1 MVKIAP
7 SILSIDFTD
16 FPNQIEQLEESKA
29 EWLHF
34 DVMDGHFVD
43 NLTFGPKIL
52 QDVKKMCSLF
62 CDVHIMVSD
71 PVKVAPWFKE
81 ADGITFH
88 FETLNSTEEILDLI
102 HSIQKDGKKA
112 GISIKPNT
120 DVTVLEPI
128 LSEVDLV
135 LVMSVEPGHG
145 GQKFMPTALEK
156 IQYLSAYKKRN
167 DAFFLIQVDGGI
179 NGETGKLVKE
189 AGAEVL
195 VAGSYIF
202 SGAIKKNIESL
213 L

>member
-16 FPNQIEQLEESKA
+16 FPNQIKQLEESKA

-71 PVKVAPWFKE
+71 PVRVAPWFQD
-81 ADGITFH
+81 ADSITFH
-88 FETLNSTEEILDLI
+88 YETLNSIEEIQNLI
-102 HSIQKDGKKA
+102 KSIQKENKKA

-120 DVTVLEPI
+120 DVAVLEPI
-128 LSEVDLV
+128 LPYVDLV
-135 LVMSVEPGHG
+135 LIMSVEPGHG
-145 GQKFMPTALEK
+145 GQKFMPSALDR
-156 IQYLSAYKKRN
+156 IQYLSNYKKKN
-167 DAFFLIQVDGGI
+167 KASFLIQVDGGI
-179 NGETGKLVKE
+179 NAETGRLAKE

-202 SGAIKKNIESL
+202 SGDIKEKIESL
-213 L
+213 R